1 MKDWQTLTSIS
12 DLKNAI
18 ETSFQK
24 PVLIFKH
31 STRCSI
37 SQMALDRFERTWTEA
52 NISKITPFYLDL
64 IAHRDVS
71 NQIADQLSVEHQS
84 PQVLLIQDG
93 KCIFS
98 ETHQSI
104 RLQNSLDLI
113 KNQNL

>member
-1 MKDWQTLTSIS
+1 MKDWQKLTSIS
-12 DLKNAI
+12 DLNDAL
-18 ETSFQK
+18 EASSQK

-37 SQMALDRFERTWTEA
+37 SQMALDRFERNWNTT
-52 NISKITPFYLDL
+52 NLSQVTPFYLDL

-71 NQIADQLSVEHQS
+71 NQIADQLDVEHQS
-84 PQVLLIQDG
+84 PQVLLVIDG

-113 KNQNL
+113 KN